1 MFAAFKPEPE
11 SRQSFETQRINKMGG
26 EQPFAADARKRFL
39 VQLADHRRDISL
51 PLFFHC
57 GKSDTELTH
66 VVELAKINSKLF
78 LSIQPMS
85 KTKSYSLYL
94 VKPDIEDFED
104 VFTEPAKEK
113 IQAGDAVLRESDDL
127 GDKAIVYIFPG
138 PPKPPSWLADI
149 NTVFDG
155 APALTNRSSCAIVV
169 FKHVDRVFV
178 TAFAHGWQYLDDT
191 KIESDFGLKVAIN
204 SLNDSK
210 VKRID
215 SSHLGEAIKGVSQS
229 AFQRDLQAFGVD
241 EALDLVRRIS
251 GRVEDDDFANSISG
265 ATGLKIT
272 REMEF
277 VDLPETAEEAL
288 TRSQSQDYQNTG
300 FYIID
305 KVRPILDKLVLATL
319 DQKAVDLIK
328 AGADNFELSM
338 PGWSED
344 DVVYYGLYGPGLK
357 GRFPDLLMSN
367 YRDALDDKLG
377 ELDIEAIRKHGVVA
391 EFNNDA
397 GVKKRWSIKKAL
409 VGSVVEAGGLYA
421 ISEGEWYRL
430 DQQFKSDIDAA
441 FVALK
446 EDWPDPPLIIIK
458 KVSEDGKKSGFE
470 SELSYNER
478 CAGEYGQVLLDQ
490 KILTVPATPYG
501 KFEACDLLDIESKRL
516 IHVKKSSRQS
526 SVLSHFFKQ
535 GSNSARILKTIPE
548 ARVALVEMVRDLTDD
563 PTANA
568 LEAAMGDAM
577 IGWKVEF
584 HIVDAPRNDG
594 TFMIPFFSR
603 ITLRDESR
611 TLKGMAYDVS
621 LRFVPTSPA

>member
-1 MFAAFKPEPE
+1 MP
-11 SRQSFETQRINKMGG
+11 
-26 EQPFAADARKRFL
+26 
-39 VQLADHRRDISL
+39 
-51 PLFFHC
+51 
-57 GKSDTELTH
+57 
-66 VVELAKINSKLF
+66 
-78 LSIQPMS
+78 

-94 VKPDIEDFED
+94 VKADIQNFEE

-113 IQAGDAVLRESDDL
+113 IQAGDAVLSDSDDL
-127 GDKAIVYIFPG
+127 GDKATVYIFPS

-149 NTVFDG
+149 NTVFAG
-155 APALTNRSSCAIVV
+155 TPALTNRSSCAVVV
-169 FKHVDRVFV
+169 FKHVERFFV

-204 SLNDSK
+204 SLDDSK

-251 GRVEDDDFANSISG
+251 GRVEDDEFANSISG

-277 VDLPETAEEAL
+277 ADLPETAEEAL
-288 TRSQSQDYQNTG
+288 TRSQSTDYQNTG

-305 KVRPILDKLVLATL
+305 KVRPILDKLVLAAL
-319 DQKAVDLIK
+319 DQKAVDIIK

-344 DVVYYGLYGPGLK
+344 DVVYFGLYGPGLK

-367 YRDALDDKLG
+367 YRDALGANLSDL
-377 ELDIEAIRKHGVVA
+377 EVETIRKHGVVA

-397 GVKKRWSIKKAL
+397 AVKKRWSVKKAL
-409 VGSVVEAGGLYA
+409 VGSVVEDGGLYA

-430 DQQFKSDIDAA
+430 DQQFKTDVDEGFAT
-441 FVALK
+441 LK
-446 EDWPDPPLIIIK
+446 EDWPDPPLMIIK
-458 KVSEDGKKSGFE
+458 KVSDDGKKTGFE

-478 CAGEYGQVLLDQ
+478 CAEEYGQVLLDQ

-501 KFEACDLLDIESKRL
+501 KFEACDLLDIEGKRL

-548 ARVALVEMVRDLTDD
+548 ARAALVEKVKDLTDEL
-563 PTANA
+563 TGNA
-568 LEAAMGDAM
+568 LEVAMGDAM
-577 IGWKVEF
+577 NGWKVEF

-603 ITLRDESR
+603 ITLRDEAR
-611 TLKGMAYDVS
+611 TLRAMAYGVS
-621 LRFVPTSPA
+621 LRFIPSSNG

>member
-1 MFAAFKPEPE
+1 MP
-11 SRQSFETQRINKMGG
+11 
-26 EQPFAADARKRFL
+26 
-39 VQLADHRRDISL
+39 
-51 PLFFHC
+51 
-57 GKSDTELTH
+57 
-66 VVELAKINSKLF
+66 
-78 LSIQPMS
+78 

-94 VKPDIEDFED
+94 VKPGIDVFED
-104 VFTEPAKEK
+104 IFTETAKEK
-113 IQAGDAVLRESDDL
+113 IQAGDAVLCDSNDL
-127 GDKAIVYIFPG
+127 GDAATVYIFPS

-149 NTVFDG
+149 NTVFAG
-155 APALTNRSSCAIVV
+155 TPALTNRSSCAVVV

-191 KIESDFGLKVAIN
+191 KIESDFGLMVAIN
-204 SLNDSK
+204 SLDDSK

-215 SSHLGEAIKGVSQS
+215 SSHLGEAMKGVSQS

-251 GRVEDDDFANSISG
+251 GRIEDDEFANSISG

-277 VDLPETAEEAL
+277 ADLPKTAAEAL
-288 TRSQSQDYQNTG
+288 TRSQSTDYRNTG

-305 KVRPILDKLVLATL
+305 KVRPILDKLVLAAL
-319 DQKAVDLIK
+319 DQKAVDIIK
-328 AGADNFELSM
+328 GGADNFELSM

-344 DVVYYGLYGPGLK
+344 DVVYYGLFGPGLK

-367 YRDALDDKLG
+367 YRDALGTKLSD
-377 ELDIEAIRKHGVVA
+377 LDVDAIRKHGVVA

-397 GVKKRWSIKKAL
+397 AVKKRWSVKKAL
-409 VGSVVEAGGLYA
+409 VGSVVENGGLYA
-421 ISEGEWYRL
+421 ISEGQWYRL
-430 DQQFKSDIDAA
+430 DQQFKTDVDAG

-446 EDWPDPPLIIIK
+446 ENWPNPPLMIIK
-458 KVSEDGKKSGFE
+458 KISEDGKKTGFE

-478 CAGEYGQVLLDQ
+478 CAEEYDQVLLDQ

-501 KFEACDLLDIESKRL
+501 KFEACDLLDIEGKRL

-548 ARVALVEMVRDLTDD
+548 ARAAMVDKVRDLTDD
-563 PTANA
+563 PTADA
-568 LEAAMGDAM
+568 LEVAMDDAM
-577 IGWKVEF
+577 TGWKVEF
-584 HIVDAPRNDG
+584 HIIDAPRNDG

-621 LRFVPTSPA
+621 LRFVPTPPA

>member
-1 MFAAFKPEPE
+1 MP
-11 SRQSFETQRINKMGG
+11 
-26 EQPFAADARKRFL
+26 
-39 VQLADHRRDISL
+39 
-51 PLFFHC
+51 
-57 GKSDTELTH
+57 
-66 VVELAKINSKLF
+66 
-78 LSIQPMS
+78 

-94 VKPDIEDFED
+94 VKPGIVDFED
-104 VFTEPAKEK
+104 IFTESAKEK
-113 IQAGDAVLRESDDL
+113 IQAGGAFLSDSNDL
-127 GDKAIVYIFPG
+127 GDEATVYIFPS

-149 NTVFDG
+149 NTVFLG
-155 APALTNRSSCAIVV
+155 TPALTNRSSCAVVV

-204 SLNDSK
+204 SLDDSK

-251 GRVEDDDFANSISG
+251 GRIEDDEFASSISG

-277 VDLPETAEEAL
+277 ADLPETAEEAL
-288 TRSQSQDYQNTG
+288 TRSQSTDYQSTG

-319 DQKAVDLIK
+319 DQKAVDIIK
-328 AGADNFELSM
+328 GGADNFELSM

-344 DVVYYGLYGPGLK
+344 DVVYYGLFGPGLK

-367 YRDALDDKLG
+367 YRDALGAKLSD
-377 ELDIEAIRKHGVVA
+377 LDVDAIRRHGVVA

-397 GVKKRWSIKKAL
+397 AVKKRWSVKKAL
-409 VGSVVEAGGLYA
+409 VGSVVENGGLYA

-430 DQQFKSDIDAA
+430 DQQFKTDVDADLET
-441 FVALK
+441 LK
-446 EDWPDPPLIIIK
+446 DDWPNPPLMIIK
-458 KVSEDGKKSGFE
+458 KVSEDGKKTGFE

-478 CAGEYGQVLLDQ
+478 CAEEYDQVLLDQ

-501 KFEACDLLDIESKRL
+501 KFEACDLLDIEGKRL

-548 ARVALVEMVRDLTDD
+548 ARAAMVDKVRDLTDD
-563 PTANA
+563 PTADA
-568 LEAAMGDAM
+568 LEAALGDAM
-577 IGWKVEF
+577 AGWKVEF

-611 TLKGMAYDVS
+611 ILKGMAFDVS
-621 LRFVPTSPA
+621 LRFIPTPPA

>member
-1 MFAAFKPEPE
+1 MP
-11 SRQSFETQRINKMGG
+11 
-26 EQPFAADARKRFL
+26 
-39 VQLADHRRDISL
+39 
-51 PLFFHC
+51 
-57 GKSDTELTH
+57 
-66 VVELAKINSKLF
+66 
-78 LSIQPMS
+78 

-94 VKPDIEDFED
+94 VKPGIEDFED
-104 VFTEPAKEK
+104 IFTETAKEK
-113 IQAGDAVLRESDDL
+113 IQAGDAVLCDSNDL
-127 GDKAIVYIFPG
+127 GDAATVYIFPS

-149 NTVFDG
+149 NTVFAG
-155 APALTNRSSCAIVV
+155 TPALTNRSSCAVVV

-191 KIESDFGLKVAIN
+191 KIESDFGLMVAIN
-204 SLNDSK
+204 SLDDSK

-215 SSHLGEAIKGVSQS
+215 SSHLGEAMKGVSQS

-251 GRVEDDDFANSISG
+251 GRIEDDEFANSISG

-277 VDLPETAEEAL
+277 ADLPETAAEAL
-288 TRSQSQDYQNTG
+288 TRSQSTDYRNTG

-305 KVRPILDKLVLATL
+305 KVRPILDKLVLAAL
-319 DQKAVDLIK
+319 DQKAVDIIK
-328 AGADNFELSM
+328 GGADNFELSM

-344 DVVYYGLYGPGLK
+344 DVVYYGLFGPGLK

-367 YRDALDDKLG
+367 YRDALGTKLSD
-377 ELDIEAIRKHGVVA
+377 LDVDAIRKHGVVA

-397 GVKKRWSIKKAL
+397 AVKKRWSVKKAL
-409 VGSVVEAGGLYA
+409 VGSVVENGGLYA
-421 ISEGEWYRL
+421 ISEGQWYRL
-430 DQQFKSDIDAA
+430 DQQFKTDVDAG
-441 FVALK
+441 FVTLK
-446 EDWPDPPLIIIK
+446 ENWPNPPLMIIK
-458 KVSEDGKKSGFE
+458 KISEDGKKTGFE

-478 CAGEYGQVLLDQ
+478 CAEEYDQVLLDQ

-501 KFEACDLLDIESKRL
+501 KFEACDLLDIEGKRL

-548 ARVALVEMVRDLTDD
+548 ARAAMVDKVRDLTDD
-563 PTANA
+563 PTADA
-568 LEAAMGDAM
+568 LEAAMDDAM
-577 IGWKVEF
+577 TGWKVEF

-621 LRFVPTSPA
+621 LRFVPTPPA

>member
-1 MFAAFKPEPE
+1 MA
-11 SRQSFETQRINKMGG
+11 
-26 EQPFAADARKRFL
+26 
-39 VQLADHRRDISL
+39 
-51 PLFFHC
+51 
-57 GKSDTELTH
+57 
-66 VVELAKINSKLF
+66 
-78 LSIQPMS
+78 

-94 VKPDIEDFED
+94 VKPDIEEFEE
-104 VFTEPAKEK
+104 VFTESAKEK
-113 IQAGDAVLRESDDL
+113 IQAGDAVLSDSDEL
-127 GDKAIVYIFPG
+127 GDEATVYIFPG
-138 PPKPPSWLADI
+138 PPKPPIWLADI
-149 NTVFDG
+149 NTVFAG
-155 APALTNRSSCAIVV
+155 TPALTNRSSCAVVV
-169 FKHVDRVFV
+169 FKHVDRIFV

-204 SLNDSK
+204 SLDASK

-241 EALDLVRRIS
+241 EALDLVRRIA
-251 GRVEDDDFANSISG
+251 GRVEDDNFANSISG

-277 VDLPETAEEAL
+277 ADLPETAEEAL
-288 TRSQSQDYQNTG
+288 TRSQSTDYQNTG

-305 KVRPILDKLVLATL
+305 KVRPILDRLVLATL
-319 DQKAVDLIK
+319 DQRAVEIIK
-328 AGADNFELSM
+328 DGADNFELSM

-367 YRDALDDKLG
+367 YREALGTKLG
-377 ELDIEAIRKHGVVA
+377 DLDVEAIRKHGVVA

-397 GVKKRWSIKKAL
+397 AIKKRWSVKKAL
-409 VGSVVEAGGLYA
+409 VGSVVEDGGLYA
-421 ISEGEWYRL
+421 ISEGAWYRL
-430 DQQFKSDIDAA
+430 DQQFKVDVDAG
-441 FVALK
+441 FETLK
-446 EDWPDPPLIIIK
+446 EDWPDPPLMIIK
-458 KVSEDGKKSGFE
+458 KVSEDGKKTGFE

-478 CAGEYGQVLLDQ
+478 CADAYGQVLLDQ

-501 KFEACDLLDIESKRL
+501 KFEACDLLDIEGKRL

-548 ARVALVEMVRDLTDD
+548 ARAALVDKVRDLTDD
-563 PTANA
+563 ATADA
-568 LEAAMGDAM
+568 LEAAMGDGM
-577 IGWKVEF
+577 TGWNIEF

-611 TLKGMAYDVS
+611 TLKGMAYNVT
-621 LRFVPTSPA
+621 LRFIPTSTAQP

>member
-1 MFAAFKPEPE
+1 MKA
-11 SRQSFETQRINKMGG
+11 
-26 EQPFAADARKRFL
+26 
-39 VQLADHRRDISL
+39 
-51 PLFFHC
+51 
-57 GKSDTELTH
+57 
-66 VVELAKINSKLF
+66 
-78 LSIQPMS
+78 
-85 KTKSYSLYL
+85 
-94 VKPDIEDFED
+94 DIENFED
-104 VFTEPAKEK
+104 VFTESAKEK
-113 IQAGDAVLRESDDL
+113 IQAGDAVLSDSDDL
-127 GDKAIVYIFPG
+127 GDEATVYIFPS

-149 NTVFDG
+149 NTVFAG
-155 APALTNRSSCAIVV
+155 TPALTNRSSCAVVV
-169 FKHVDRVFV
+169 FKHVDRLFV

-204 SLNDSK
+204 SLDDSK

-251 GRVEDDDFANSISG
+251 GRVEDDEFANSISG

-277 VDLPETAEEAL
+277 GDLPETAEEAL
-288 TRSQSQDYQNTG
+288 TRSQSTDYQNTG

-305 KVRPILDKLVLATL
+305 KVRPILDKLVLAAL
-319 DQKAVDLIK
+319 DQKAVDIIK

-344 DVVYYGLYGPGLK
+344 DVVYFGLHGPGLK

-367 YRDALDDKLG
+367 YRDALGAKLSD
-377 ELDIEAIRKHGVVA
+377 LDVETIRKHGVVA

-397 GVKKRWSIKKAL
+397 AVKKRWSVKKAL
-409 VGSVVEAGGLYA
+409 VGSVVEDGGLYA

-430 DQQFKSDIDAA
+430 DQQFKTDVDAGFA
-441 FVALK
+441 TLK
-446 EDWPDPPLIIIK
+446 EDWPDPPLMIIK
-458 KVSEDGKKSGFE
+458 KVSDDGKKTGFE

-478 CAGEYGQVLLDQ
+478 CAEEYGQVLLDQ

-501 KFEACDLLDIESKRL
+501 KFEACDLLDIEGKRL

-548 ARVALVEMVRDLTDD
+548 ARAALVEKVKDLTDE
-563 PTANA
+563 PTGNA

-577 IGWKVEF
+577 NDWKVEF

-611 TLKGMAYDVS
+611 TLRGMAYNVS
-621 LRFVPTSPA
+621 LRFIPTPAA